1 MQQIKVFL
9 WIMGLTLCSMTMHAQ
24 FMGDPRERFSL
35 SATVDGATNT
45 DYTWRSGH
53 DGERLAGGRMM
64 PGVNVKVK
72 SSVKLFSNRMLSFSI
87 SPFYNFSNRELRTE
101 WGGSNLGFTMPTEH
115 HRYGGSLTL
124 NCNLLAFGKPLML
137 TGMGTGNFS
146 QYGYENASGMLSG
159 ILMVTRS
166 QRTVLGLG
174 AVYMLGTA
182 VSWPLYPVFI
192 YTHKFDDRWSVNLM
206 EAYNY
211 LYYQASPTVK
221 YALGMELESDIFY
234 FRPKTVGLP
243 EKAMY
248 TQVSERLGLF
258 ADIQA
263 TKEISLN
270 LGAGIDVPFYG
281 RLRESGYRHSYMTLR
296 DHSKPFVK
304 MTVKYS
310 LKKNQ

>member
-72 SSVKLFSNRMLSFSI
+72 SNVKLFSNRMLSFSI

-101 WGGSNLGFTMPTEH
+101 WGASNLGFTMPTEH

-137 TGMGTGNFS
+137 TAMGTGNFS
-146 QYGYENASGMLSG
+146 QYGYENASGMLSCH
-159 ILMVTRS
+159 
-166 QRTVLGLG
+166 
-174 AVYMLGTA
+174 MLSCVA
-182 VSWPLYPVFI
+182 
-192 YTHKFDDRWSVNLM
+192 RN
-206 EAYNY
+206 
-211 LYYQASPTVK
+211 
-221 YALGMELESDIFY
+221 
-234 FRPKTVGLP
+234 
-243 EKAMY
+243 
-248 TQVSERLGLF
+248 
-258 ADIQA
+258 
-263 TKEISLN
+263 
-270 LGAGIDVPFYG
+270 
-281 RLRESGYRHSYMTLR
+281 
-296 DHSKPFVK
+296 
-304 MTVKYS
+304 
-310 LKKNQ
+310 